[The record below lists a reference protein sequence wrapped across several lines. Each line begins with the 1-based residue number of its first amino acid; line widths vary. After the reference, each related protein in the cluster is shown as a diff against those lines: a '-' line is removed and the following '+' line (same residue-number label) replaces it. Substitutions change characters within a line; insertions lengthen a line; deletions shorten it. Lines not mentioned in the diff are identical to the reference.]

1 MLNPVFSTGHMRE
14 MRTFIYFQL
23 PFSLWF
29 KRGCQCPYFTELH
42 KKYAWLV
49 PYRFPSKALQLRKAI
64 INQVKDNPMEID
76 MLHWMTRISLEMIGQ
91 SGMGYS
97 FDSLKDDADSADL
110 HPYSRSV
117 KRFGCVTSFFFPIGF
132 DTINR
137 GLLSGTSTFIV
148 TQYILP
154 FAARFNYPRSKRWIV
169 DHLPS
174 QWVQDLKNISD
185 VIQETALDIYKKKQQ
200 SMEQG
205 NDHDAKKDV
214 ISILSK

>member
-1 MLNPVFSTGHMRE
+1 
-14 MRTFIYFQL
+14 
-23 PFSLWF
+23 
-29 KRGCQCPYFTELH
+29 
-42 KKYAWLV
+42 
-49 PYRFPSKALQLRKAI
+49 
-64 INQVKDNPMEID
+64 

-97 FDSLKDDADSADL
+97 FDSLKDDADSADI

-117 KRFGCVTSFFFPIGF
+117 KRFGYVTQSLFFPIGI

-137 GLLSGTSTFIV
+137 GLLSGASTFIV

-154 FAARFNYPRSKRWIV
+154 FAARYDYPRFKRWIV

-174 QWVQDLKNISD
+174 QWVQDLKDISD
-185 VIQETALDIYKKKQQ
+185 VIQQTALDIYKKKQQ

-205 NDHDAKKDV
+205 HDHDAKKDV
-214 ISILSK
+214 ISILSE